1 MKLIISIYFLI
12 SFSSLQILYSQDDK
26 LKEMFYKNEIL
37 SAKVSVKLALEQ
49 NTELLKFKEQ
59 INQKRAE
66 KYINYGINS
75 PIISYMQEG
84 IPDYNSSIFSEKR
97 FTVTQSIEFPY
108 YSYLKIIRTD
118 KEIQAMEIEYEWR
131 KKKIISETKLAYAK
145 IIYWLEILRLR
156 NEIKN
161 ISNNLYEIVK
171 VKFDFGQS
179 NLIDL
184 LNAELLKL
192 EAENDYNE
200 GIKNLMLAR
209 YDLFY
214 LIGLD
219 TDKQKYSISF
229 SDSLK
234 YFDFNISQPE
244 ILSKLEKTY
253 EYQSLKKYEETYNYK
268 ISESW
273 ASLLPK
279 IDINLYKQNLLDGYN
294 YSGFEIGI
302 NLPLWFGLDKQTQI
316 RQAQSIYDEFQI
328 TLRDSRLKIKKEIEH
343 SWHSYEISKKTIE
356 NYNFNISDKSQKLLE
371 LTLEAYQLGN
381 IDLLNF
387 LNIQKSYINSKIR
400 YLDALYDYYQQVI
413 QLEKFLENE
422 VVFID

>member
-1 MKLIISIYFLI
+1 MKLIISICLLMSLI
-12 SFSSLQILYSQDDK
+12 SIKSLYAQDDEI
-26 LKEMFYKNEIL
+26 KEMFYKNEVL

-59 INQKRAE
+59 INHKRAE

-108 YSYLKIIRTD
+108 YSYLKIQRTD
-118 KEIQAMEIEYEWR
+118 KEIQAMLIEYEWR

-161 ISNNLYEIVK
+161 ISDNLFEIVK
-171 VKFDFGQS
+171 TKFDFGQS
-179 NLIDL
+179 NNIDL

-219 TDKQKYSISF
+219 TEKQKYSISF

-234 YFDFNISQPE
+234 YFDFNISQQE

-253 EYQSLKKYEETYNYK
+253 EYQSLKKYEESFNYK
-268 ISESW
+268 LRESW
-273 ASLLPK
+273 ASLLPN
-279 IDINLYKQNLLDGYN
+279 IDINLYKQNIKDGYN

-316 RQAQSIYDEFQI
+316 RQAQSMYDEFQI

-356 NYNFNISDKSQKLLE
+356 NYKFNISDKSQKLLD

-387 LNIQKSYINSKIR
+387 LNVQKSYINSKIR

-413 QLEKFLENE
+413 QLEKYIDNE
-422 VVFID
+422 VVFIE

>member
-302 NLPLWFGLDKQTQI
+302 SLPLWFGLDKQTQI

-356 NYNFNISDKSQKLLE
+356 NYKFNISDKSQKLLE

>member
-1 MKLIISIYFLI
+1 MKLIISIFFI
-12 SFSSLQILYSQDDK
+12 MCSLSIYTLYSQDDE

-37 SAKVSVKLALEQ
+37 SAKLSVKLALEQ

-59 INQKRAE
+59 INHKKAE

-97 FTVTQSIEFPY
+97 FTITQSIEFPY
-108 YSYLKIIRTD
+108 YSYLKIERTD
-118 KEIQAMEIEYEWR
+118 KEIQAMQIEYEWR

-161 ISNNLYEIVK
+161 ISDNLYEIVK
-171 VKFDFGQS
+171 TKFDFGQS
-179 NLIDL
+179 NNIDL

-219 TDKQKYSISF
+219 TEKQKYSISF

-234 YFDFNISQPE
+234 YFDFNISQQE

-253 EYQSLKKYEETYNYK
+253 EYQSLKKYEESFNYK
-268 ISESW
+268 LSESW

-279 IDINLYKQNLLDGYN
+279 IDINLYKQNIKDGYN

-316 RQAQSIYDEFQI
+316 RQAQSMYDEFQI

-356 NYNFNISDKSQKLLE
+356 NYKFNISDKSQKLLQ

-387 LNIQKSYINSKIR
+387 LNVQKSYINSKIR

-413 QLEKFLENE
+413 HLEKYLDND